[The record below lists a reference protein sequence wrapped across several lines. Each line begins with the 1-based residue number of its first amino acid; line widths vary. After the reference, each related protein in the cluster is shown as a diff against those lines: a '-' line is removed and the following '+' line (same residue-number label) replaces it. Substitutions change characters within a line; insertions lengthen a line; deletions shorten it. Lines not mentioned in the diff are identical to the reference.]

1 MIEEDINIDIKAL
14 KDIMIKYNKDCILF
28 IKDD

>member
-1 MIEEDINIDIKAL
+1 MIEKVHKIVLKAL

-28 IKDD
+28 IKYD